1 MRPALQRLLAR
12 PSSLELLR
20 CLVGTPAQI
29 QHLGASRGPT
39 THRTRYLE
47 GQRTCRRKLSSQ
59 AGAARK
65 PEEFVEDEEY
75 DNTGQSVELSI
86 SQSTQV
92 SVPVRNSGLIS
103 KDPYAPWSER
113 LTKHENL
120 EFESDLYKK
129 STTARLL
136 DSYEYQDDMKL
147 WAFLL
152 DYRRRIYG
160 MEGVTMFWDIIQRRN
175 ISLPTTG
182 FLADKM
188 WSTFL
193 TLGFQNKRVLEQIA
207 DYADRMFES
216 FGQRWSKLYTRV
228 VQHFLVNGNG
238 KVAID
243 WHIRLYPCHA
253 PGPKAFAE
261 MCRQVILWKGD
272 WKSLQKIHKQNKHR
286 NAYSKVIPVLCERE
300 DFKAALHW
308 HFYFLQN
315 GDLPSSSKVV
325 EPLVHFLGVYDR
337 PNAILVTRSLVDAGV
352 SFAHGL
358 DKQLQDNTK
367 ISREMM
373 NLIHAQHYNIEPK
386 RYNDKLGAR
395 WFATTWVSLDTA
407 INAVHALGVVEI
419 GPLSLQAIAL
429 RESDAKD
436 IVLRINQLRDLG
448 ISTGNSLFSRAVEK
462 FARAREYDHLESLLN
477 SDQHPDA
484 LEDSAFQDS
493 QLLNYAEAKDWAK
506 YRRTLAIQ
514 VLRARGTAPAMEKA
528 NIMLRVLAK
537 QGNVEGILETLE
549 DMIRDNIK
557 VKTLTINSIMRS
569 ILASRRRG
577 HRPVVDTTKRGRYD
591 IRFAISLLK
600 HIAESGSYVP
610 ITKWREILRRLGMA
624 GQYKDFQNLCQWI
637 LSWYGPQNEE
647 LLSVKQKSR
656 RFRVPVQVPSSH
668 VLHPLRILFN
678 ASMQKAIV
686 EWGFIMTLKYRTP
699 PKTPNLEDIGQVGD
713 VYSSDSPLLKPDIT
727 FGIFLLRKLHASGV
741 HIDFDAIRK
750 VIYSRLVTYY
760 GPSAYVSS
768 KRYNRAA
775 REILGTNPENQG
787 SPPTTSL
794 HDMVQ
799 GINNAFGGNRP
810 FISPNYVNVLVSCA
824 RRSIRRVEKKR
835 HKLLLQ
841 TRQTGATSTSNA
853 MHELHRLRRLQS
865 IYS

>member
-1 MRPALQRLLAR
+1 MRPALQRLLAS
-12 PSSLELLR
+12 PSSLELLK
-20 CLVGTPAQI
+20 CLVGTPAPV
-29 QHLGASRGPT
+29 QHLGAFKHAKT
-39 THRTRYLE
+39 NRTRYLE
-47 GQRTCRRKLSSQ
+47 GQRAHRRNFASQ
-59 AGAARK
+59 TGTARK
-65 PEEFVEDEEY
+65 PEGLVRGEEY
-75 DNTGQSVELSI
+75 DNTHQIVELTI
-86 SQSTQV
+86 SQSTQA
-92 SVPVRNSGLIS
+92 SVPDRNLELIS

-113 LTKHENL
+113 IKKHENL
-120 EFESDLYKK
+120 EFESNLCTK
-129 STTARLL
+129 STVPRLL
-136 DSYEYQDDMKL
+136 ESNEYGDDMRL

-152 DYRRRIYG
+152 DYRQRIYG
-160 MEGVTMFWDIIQRRN
+160 MEGVAMFWDTIQRRN
-175 ISLPTTG
+175 ILLPTTG

-193 TLGFQNKRVLEQIA
+193 ALGFQKKRILEQIV
-207 DYADRMFES
+207 DYADRLFNG
-216 FGQRWSKLYTRV
+216 FGQRWSKLYTRI

-243 WHIRLYPCHA
+243 WHIRLYQCHA

-272 WKSLQKIHKQNKHR
+272 WKSLQKIYKQNKHR
-286 NAYSKVIPVLCERE
+286 NAYSKIIPVLCDRE

-337 PNAILVTRSLVDAGV
+337 SNAILVTRSLVNAGV
-352 SFAHGL
+352 SFAHSL

-429 RESDAKD
+429 REPDAKG
-436 IVLRINQLRDLG
+436 IILRIKQLHDLG
-448 ISTGNSLFSRAVEK
+448 ISTGNSLFSRAIEK
-462 FARAREYDHLESLLN
+462 FARAREYDYLESLLN
-477 SDQHPDA
+477 SDQHPDT
-484 LEDSAFQDS
+484 LEDSSFQDS
-493 QLLNYAEAKDWAK
+493 QLLHYAEAKDWAQ

-514 VLRARGTAPAMEKA
+514 VLRARGTAPAIEKA
-528 NIMLRVLAK
+528 NIMLRVLAR
-537 QGNVEGILETLE
+537 QGNMEGILETLE

-569 ILASRRRG
+569 VLTSRRRG
-577 HRPVVDTTKRGRYD
+577 HRPVVDTAKRGRYD

-637 LSWYGPQNEE
+637 ISWYGPQNEE
-647 LLSVKQKSR
+647 LLSIKQKSR
-656 RFRVPVQVPSSH
+656 RFRVPIQVPSSH
-668 VLHPLRILFN
+668 VLHPFRMLFN
-678 ASMQKAIV
+678 SSMQKAIV
-686 EWGFIMTLKYRTP
+686 EWGFIMTLKHKTP
-699 PKTPNLEDIGQVGD
+699 PKTLKHTDTDQAVDI
-713 VYSSDSPLLKPDIT
+713 YSSDSPLLKPNIT

-760 GPSAYVSS
+760 GPSAYMSS
-768 KRYNRAA
+768 KRYNRSA

-787 SPPTTSL
+787 SPPTISL

-799 GINNAFGGNRP
+799 DINSAFGGNRP
-810 FISPNYVNVLVSCA
+810 FISPDYVNILVSCA

-835 HKLLLQ
+835 YKLLLQ
-841 TRQTGATSTSNA
+841 APQTGATSTSKG
-853 MHELHRLRRLQS
+853 MHGIHGLRRL
-865 IYS
+865 